1 MRAKD
6 IMTESIVSVN
16 VKETVFDAAELL
28 LGAGVS
34 AAPVVNDQG
43 NVLGIVSEADLIHRA
58 EIATAPRRSWLQR
71 LLGGEATAAR
81 DFVSTHARKVADVM
95 TREVVTASDD
105 ATLVELVELIEKHRV
120 KRIPIVR
127 DDKLVGIVSRAN
139 LLGALLSREPEGGA
153 AGLPD
158 DNQLRQAVV
167 DAFDKQA
174 WKSRWPVN
182 VVVSDRTVHLW
193 GFVEGEDIR
202 KAYRVAAENVP
213 GVKKVKSHLR
223 SIPASVGL
231 GV

>member
-6 IMTESIVSVN
+6 IMTESIVCVN

-58 EIATAPRRSWLQR
+58 ELETAPRKSWLLR
-71 LLGGEATAAR
+71 LLDSEATVAR
-81 DFVSTHARKVADVM
+81 DYVTSHARNVADVM
-95 TREVVTASDD
+95 TREVVTASDE
-105 ATLVELVELIEKHRV
+105 ASLGELVELIEKHHV

-127 DDKLVGIVSRAN
+127 DNKLVGIVSRAN
-139 LLGALLSREPEGGA
+139 ILGALLSREPDSV

-158 DNQLRQAVV
+158 DKRLRQAVAE
-167 DAFDKQA
+167 AFDKQA

-182 VVVSDRTVHLW
+182 VVVSDGVVHLW
-193 GFVEGEDIR
+193 GFVGGEDVR

-223 SIPASVGL
+223 SIPATVGM

>member
-6 IMTESIVSVN
+6 IMTETIVSVN

-58 EIATAPRRSWLQR
+58 EIETAPRKSWLQR
-71 LLGGEATAAR
+71 LLGSEATAAR
-81 DFVSTHARKVADVM
+81 DYVASHTRKIADVM
-95 TREVVTASDD
+95 TREVVTASDE
-105 ATLVELVELIEKHRV
+105 ATLGELVELIEKRRV

-127 DDKLVGIVSRAN
+127 DNKLVGIVSRAN
-139 LLGALLSREPEGGA
+139 ILGALLSREPENA
-153 AGLPD
+153 AGQPD
-158 DNQLRQAVV
+158 DKKLRQAVV
-167 DAFDKQA
+167 EAFDREA

-182 VVVSDRTVHLW
+182 VVVSDGVVHLW
-193 GFVEGEDIR
+193 GFVGGEDVR

-213 GVKKVKSHLR
+213 GVKKVTSHLR
-223 SIPASVGL
+223 SMPASVGM

>member
-6 IMTESIVSVN
+6 IMTESIVCVN

-58 EIATAPRRSWLQR
+58 ELETAPRKSWLQR
-71 LLGGEATAAR
+71 LLGSEATAAR
-81 DFVSTHARKVADVM
+81 DYVASHTRKIADVM
-95 TREVVTASDD
+95 TREVVTASDE
-105 ATLVELVELIEKHRV
+105 ATLGELVELIEKHRV

-139 LLGALLSREPEGGA
+139 ILGALLSREPEGA
-153 AGLPD
+153 AGPSD
-158 DNQLRQAVV
+158 DKQLRQAVV
-167 DAFDKQA
+167 EAFDKQA

-182 VVVSDRTVHLW
+182 VVVSDGVVHLW
-193 GFVEGEDIR
+193 GFVGGEDVR

-213 GVKKVKSHLR
+213 GVKKVRSHLR
-223 SIPASVGL
+223 SMPATVGM

>member
-16 VKETVFDAAELL
+16 FKETVFDAAELL

-58 EIATAPRRSWLQR
+58 EIETAPRKSWLLR
-71 LLGGEATAAR
+71 LLESEATVAR
-81 DFVSTHARKVADVM
+81 EYVTSHARNVSDVM
-95 TREVVTASDD
+95 TRDVVTASNE
-105 ATLVELVELIEKHRV
+105 ATLGELVELIEKHRV

-127 DDKLVGIVSRAN
+127 DNKLVGIVSRAN
-139 LLGALLSREPEGGA
+139 ILGALLSREPEGA
-153 AGLPD
+153 VDLPD
-158 DNQLRQAVV
+158 DKKLRQAVV
-167 DAFDKQA
+167 AAFDKQA

-182 VVVSDRTVHLW
+182 VVVSDGVVHLW
-193 GFVEGEDIR
+193 GFVGGEDVR

-213 GVKKVKSHLR
+213 GVKKVRSHLR
-223 SIPASVGL
+223 SMPATVGM

>member
-6 IMTESIVSVN
+6 IMTENIVCVN

-28 LGAGVS
+28 LGSGVS

-58 EIATAPRRSWLQR
+58 EIETAPHKSWLQR
-71 LLGGEATAAR
+71 LLGTEATAAR
-81 DFVSTHARKVADVM
+81 DYVASHTRKIADVM

-105 ATLVELVELIEKHRV
+105 ATLGELVELIEKHRV

-127 DDKLVGIVSRAN
+127 DNKLVGIVSRAN
-139 LLGALLSREPEGGA
+139 ILGALLSREPEGSVGA
-153 AGLPD
+153 PD
-158 DNQLRQAVV
+158 DKQLRQAVV
-167 DAFDKQA
+167 EAFDKQA

-182 VVVSDRTVHLW
+182 VVVSDSVVHLW
-193 GFVEGEDIR
+193 GFVGGEDVR

-213 GVKKVKSHLR
+213 GVKKVRSHLR
-223 SIPASVGL
+223 SIPATVGM